1 MGSILLGYYYN
12 STCHHMSTQIGAN
25 HSIIIHTKYSVI
37 INKVFQTSPLCF
49 SQKVTVVVITVTS
62 CCCIFFIFGI
72 FLVFCLFFQL
82 KCFVVEH
89 GLGEAEVL
97 LVLHGLVST

>member
-1 MGSILLGYYYN
+1 MR
-12 STCHHMSTQIGAN
+12 TQIGAN
-25 HSIIIHTKYSVI
+25 RSRIIHTKYSVT
-37 INKVFQTSPLCF
+37 INKVFQISPLCF
-49 SQKVTVVVITVTS
+49 SQKVTVVVI
-62 CCCIFFIFGI
+62 FFGI
-72 FLVFCLFFQL
+72 FLVFSFFQL

>member
-49 SQKVTVVVITVTS
+49 SQKVTVVVI
-62 CCCIFFIFGI
+62 FFGI
-72 FLVFCLFFQL
+72 FLVFCFFQL